1 MYKDWSV
8 RNEKVAMSHK
18 KYRQTFLMSLIGDF
32 GTPETSRRT
41 EVAADTE
48 QRLNTPFTLFIYNL
62 GGGSTRVML
71 CVPTEK
77 IKGGEKKHTIFA
89 KHVRQNLRFIL
100 GFVSKK

>member
-1 MYKDWSV
+1 
-8 RNEKVAMSHK
+8 
-18 KYRQTFLMSLIGDF
+18 MSLIGDF

-62 GGGSTRVML
+62 GGSTRVML